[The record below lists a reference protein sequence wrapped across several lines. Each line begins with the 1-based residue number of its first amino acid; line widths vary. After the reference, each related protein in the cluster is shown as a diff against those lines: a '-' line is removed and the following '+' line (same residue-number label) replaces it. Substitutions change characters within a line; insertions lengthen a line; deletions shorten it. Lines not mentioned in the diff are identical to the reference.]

1 MHAHTITLLVALLS
15 VGRATLASLT
25 CPSGTTEVGAN
36 EQAGERLS
44 VLCAVEADNCG
55 VVGCLG
61 EVACTCGSNE
71 EEVSTDEVGMTCCD
85 ASPCCY
91 PCPKA
96 GSVECSMLSC
106 SFDPPDCGITVYA
119 TEDESATLDD
129 TSSALSP
136 SAPGSNVAASSVL
149 ESSAAA
155 ANVKKWK
162 TALSIGPLAVLVAAL
177 TICIES

>member
-1 MHAHTITLLVALLS
+1 
-15 VGRATLASLT
+15 
-25 CPSGTTEVGAN
+25 
-36 EQAGERLS
+36 
-44 VLCAVEADNCG
+44 
-55 VVGCLG
+55 
-61 EVACTCGSNE
+61 
-71 EEVSTDEVGMTCCD
+71 
-85 ASPCCY
+85 
-91 PCPKA
+91 
-96 GSVECSMLSC
+96 MLSC

-136 SAPGSNVAASSVL
+136 SAPGSSAAASSVL